1 MLLCC
6 RFPLPTLAERRA
18 KVQLQPDRGGT
29 IGQIPSAAAAAIALA
44 LLRLALVFAFFGA
57 WQRCGWV
64 AGHKTPPQSSQAQG
78 QWAYVNVLHGRQRQE
93 QRQRGRP
100 RRTVVPPA
108 LLCSSPWSSVT
119 S

>member
-6 RFPLPTLAERRA
+6 RFPLPTLAERRV

-78 QWAYVNVLHGRQRQE
+78 QWAYVNVLHGRQSSGSAG
-93 QRQRGRP
+93 GRAHCCSS
-100 RRTVVPPA
+100 RTVVFVPM
-108 LLCSSPWSSVT
+108 VIGN
-119 S
+119 